1 MEVLIMRELYT
12 SVGRFCRRGHGDFIY
27 PYVNINGKDYTLDMQ
42 EMTVWVL
49 LNWRILD
56 LDQLKSLYEAH
67 IKKAELPS
75 LGSITDCVNRLTQRG
90 LVVSGKGETGADAL
104 YNLLSGL
111 YIVPISENPLLR
123 FFSFLRLTLFHGV
136 PYSVARKLL
145 VRDKRS
151 STEQQ
156 IIHLSKQTLLS
167 TAEIIRCAE
176 LQVSDLPTEEA
187 VLDALYGDDI
197 TTSDNLADTVRY
209 SRQRNNVLAAISNL
223 YLRRQIT
230 FERI

>member
-1 MEVLIMRELYT
+1 MKNMLDSQQQALVQEHLPIVHSVLRYKIFSNEQQYGMEYDDLY
-12 SVGRFCRRGHGDFIY
+12 
-27 PYVNINGKDYTLDMQ
+27 P
-42 EMTVWVL
+42 
-49 LNWRILD
+49 
-56 LDQLKSLYEAH
+56 
-67 IKKAELPS
+67 
-75 LGSITDCVNRLTQRG
+75 
-90 LVVSGKGETGADAL
+90 
-104 YNLLSGL
+104 
-111 YIVPISENPLLR
+111 
-123 FFSFLRLTLFHGV
+123 
-136 PYSVARKLL
+136 VARKLL